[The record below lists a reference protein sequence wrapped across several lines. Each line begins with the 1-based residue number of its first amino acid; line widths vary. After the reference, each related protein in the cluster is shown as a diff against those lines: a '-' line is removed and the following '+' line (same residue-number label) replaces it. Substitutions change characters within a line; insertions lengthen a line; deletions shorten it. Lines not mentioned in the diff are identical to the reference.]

1 MFSVKSNNNKI
12 STKVFSSIRYNWNKK
27 EGDNKPDKEGKV
39 RKLCR
44 KKSRSWK
51 SWFEGRESAEE
62 SYALLNTDKEK
73 SVGTEDVIRHAN
85 NTGNIRSIVYRV
97 FHSQNQDILDDIV
110 YVILST
116 TYSLG
121 LILGPQADL
130 LIIPRIKSRINFVTD
145 ILQISCFSKLLL
157 ISTTSITSAFQS
169 ENFFFLQ
176 KFQLA

>member
-85 NTGNIRSIVYRV
+85 NTGNIGSSIQG
-97 FHSQNQDILDDIV
+97 F
-110 YVILST
+110 
-116 TYSLG
+116 
-121 LILGPQADL
+121 P
-130 LIIPRIKSRINFVTD
+130 
-145 ILQISCFSKLLL
+145 FSKPRY
-157 ISTTSITSAFQS
+157 FR
-169 ENFFFLQ
+169 
-176 KFQLA
+176 